1 MVIRKNAPR
10 SQETSPQAI
19 FAESLPCT
27 PLEGVAFSRHFCIP
41 SEGVGDAHLR
51 CRHRRAIFSES
62 LPFTPL
68 EGVAFSR
75 HFCTP
80 SEGVR
85 GAHLRCRYR
94 RFIFAESLPC
104 TPLSLRCALWSSN
117 FCSIAVML
125 NSNDEYLSLR
135 LYVTTHSGT
144 QLQSFSEVCCHS
156 STA

>member
-1 MVIRKNAPR
+1 MAIRKNAPG

-19 FAESLPCT
+19 FAEILP
-27 PLEGVAFSRHFCIP
+27 S
-41 SEGVGDAHLR
+41 
-51 CRHRRAIFSES
+51 
-62 LPFTPL
+62 TPL

-80 SEGVR
+80 SEGVG
-85 GAHLRCRYR
+85 GAHPRCRHQRTIFAESLPSTPLEGVAFSRHFCTPSEGVGDAHPRCRHR
-94 RFIFAESLPC
+94 RIIFAESLPC
-104 TPLSLRCALWSSN
+104 TPLSLRCALWSRN
-117 FCSIAVML
+117 FWSIAVML

-144 QLQSFSEVCCHS
+144 QLQSFSGVCCHS